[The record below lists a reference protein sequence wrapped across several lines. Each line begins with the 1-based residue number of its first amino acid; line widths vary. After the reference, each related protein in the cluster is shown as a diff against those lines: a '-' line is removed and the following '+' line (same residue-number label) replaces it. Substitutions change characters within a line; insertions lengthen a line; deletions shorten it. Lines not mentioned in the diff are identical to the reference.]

1 MVSARRELR
10 CLLEL
15 AVPSALST
23 YCFFAISI
31 TELSVV
37 GHLGVDE
44 LAAVAYAQ
52 MSMDLSILVT
62 MQGLNAGMNAL
73 CSQAFGAKNYHL
85 LGEYALLTSLLV
97 TVACVPLAVLWWNL
111 GNILLAA
118 GVTDHVA
125 ALTGV
130 YCRLSLLWLWP
141 RSMFQVLSSFY
152 QAQHIVQPTAL
163 FNVLTVALNAFL
175 VVGLTHGRF
184 GLPELGFVGCPL
196 GTAMALFARLICYVA
211 YMNLYRKFHRR
222 CAWRCDGSF
231 LDASILRSL
240 LSVGLPLA
248 GGALF
253 ENAQLITMTLFAAT
267 IGELQ
272 LGTHNAMMELFFF
285 ATSPLYAVVS
295 AAVTRMGTHLG
306 AGKPSEALMAAQ
318 VCGLCVA
325 LLSTINS
332 VVVVAARRHLGRL
345 FSANPQVIDAF
356 SQICGLAALAYFV
369 LGFFY
374 YAFVSIYCCCVPVRP
389 IAAQRTNHCVCCCS
403 SSGGAEGAGKS
414 AAHYGGLHSWRVAGR
429 CTLGLRA
436 GRARGAPQSAGRLAR
451 HDLRLCGDGGHR
463 LLGRLRAAQLAAGGR
478 QGRGA
483 LPFEGEG
490 RSARVRAAARVAGDD
505 SNA

>member
-23 YCFFAISI
+23 YCFFAVSI

-52 MSMDLSILVT
+52 MCLDLSILVS
-62 MQGLNAGMNAL
+62 MQGFNAGMSAL

-85 LGEYALLTSLLV
+85 LGEYALLTSLLL

-111 GNILLAA
+111 GDILLAV
-118 GVTDHVA
+118 GVADRVA
-125 ALTGV
+125 ALAGI

-141 RSMFQVLSSFY
+141 RSMFQVLSCFY
-152 QAQHIVQPTAL
+152 QAQHIVQPTAV
-163 FNVLTVALNAFL
+163 FNVLAVALNGFL

-196 GTAMALFARLICYVA
+196 GTAVALLARLIGYVL
-211 YMNLYRKFHRR
+211 YMNLYRKLHRR

-231 LDASILRSL
+231 LDASILRNL

-248 GGALF
+248 GGTLF
-253 ENAQLITMTLFAAT
+253 ENAQLISMTLFAAT
-267 IGELQ
+267 IGEVQ

-295 AAVTRMGTHLG
+295 ATVTRMGMHLG
-306 AGKPSEALMAAQ
+306 AGKPSEALLTAQ
-318 VCGLCVA
+318 VCGACIA
-325 LLSTINS
+325 LLTTVNGTI
-332 VVVVAARRHLGRL
+332 VVSARRQLGQL
-345 FSANPQVIDAF
+345 FSDSPQVIDTF

-374 YAFVSIYCCCVPVRP
+374 YSFAVLKAQARPMPIMVGFIAGAWLVGVPV
-389 IAAQRTNHCVCCCS
+389 A
-403 SSGGAEGAGKS
+403 
-414 AAHYGGLHSWRVAGR
+414 Y
-429 CTLGLRA
+429 
-436 GRARGAPQSAGRLAR
+436 
-451 HDLRLCGDGGHR
+451 
-463 LLGRLRAAQLAAGGR
+463 LLGVHPAHQSLLGVWHGMICGYAVTSAIGFAVAFGRPNWQLEADRAVARSHIKEKELASPQESDVLLA
-478 QGRGA
+478 
-483 LPFEGEG
+483 
-490 RSARVRAAARVAGDD
+490 
-505 SNA
+505 